1 MAINQLNKYVWLVE
15 TIHRAKK
22 RGGITLKEIQSR
34 WLDSDLSEGTELSR
48 RTFINNI
55 HSIEELFEIN
65 IECGSGYRYNI
76 EYGDCFDEGSTRSW
90 MLNAFSLHAMVG
102 NSR

>member
-15 TIHRAKK
+15 TIHKAKK

-65 IECGSGYRYNI
+65 DRMWQRIPLQHRVWRL
-76 EYGDCFDEGSTRSW
+76 FR
-90 MLNAFSLHAMVG
+90 
-102 NSR
+102 

>member
-55 HSIEELFEIN
+55 
-65 IECGSGYRYNI
+65 
-76 EYGDCFDEGSTRSW
+76 
-90 MLNAFSLHAMVG
+90 LHF
-102 NSR
+102 